1 MERTVRRELTAVGDN
16 PWEAPMA
23 SEFRALLAAYGVSTA
38 GDQFARV
45 ALSVLVFDRTASAGL
60 TAFTY
65 ALTFLPDLVGGP
77 LLAGLADRH
86 PRRSV
91 MIGFDVPRTV
101 LVAAMAI
108 PGLSLPLVAVLL
120 VVVQL
125 AGAPATAARGALL
138 PRIMP
143 GDRYPTGQAALSAT
157 GQAAQVAGF
166 AGGGVLVAT
175 IGTSGVLLADA
186 GTFTVSALLVTVG
199 IQRRPAA
206 AAETSRHGWW
216 RDIVAGAR
224 LVGTTPR
231 LRILVTFACVSGIY
245 IAGEALAAPY
255 GEQLGGGPVLVGSL
269 LAGYAA
275 GAVAGMLLLT
285 RLSEPTRQRLL
296 PVLPVAAC
304 LPLVLCFAHLPAT
317 LVVALFM
324 LSGMASSY
332 QVTASTTFVRSV
344 QDDRRGQAFG
354 LAVTALKVSQGVGV
368 ALAGVVADV
377 LPANTVVALAGVV
390 GVFAATA
397 VGWRWRAQDRVSAT
411 CGPHVES
418 N

>member
-1 MERTVRRELTAVGDN
+1 MVT
-16 PWEAPMA
+16 
-23 SEFRALLAAYGVSTA
+23 EFRALLAAYTVSTM

-45 ALSVLVFDRTASAGL
+45 ALSILVFDRTASAGL

-91 MIGFDVPRTV
+91 MIGFDVLRTG
-101 LVAAMAI
+101 LVAVMAI

-138 PRIMP
+138 PQLLP
-143 GDRYPTGQAALSAT
+143 ADRYPAGQAALSAS

-186 GTFTVSALLVTVG
+186 GTFAASALLVTFG
-199 IQRRPAA
+199 IRSRPAA
-206 AAETSRHGWW
+206 AAETARHGWW
-216 RDIVAGAR
+216 SDISAGAR
-224 LVGTTPR
+224 LVATTPR
-231 LRILVTFACVSGIY
+231 LRILVAFACISGVF

-255 GEQLGGGPVLVGSL
+255 GEQLGGGPTLVGSL

-275 GAVAGMLLLT
+275 GAVAGMVLIARLT
-285 RLSEPTRQRLL
+285 ERTRQRLL
-296 PVLPVAAC
+296 PVLPVLAC
-304 LPLVLCFAHLPAT
+304 VPLVACFAHLPAT
-317 LVVALFM
+317 LVVTLFV
-324 LSGMASSY
+324 LSGMASCY

-344 QDDRRGQAFG
+344 PDDRRGQAFG

-368 ALAGVVADV
+368 ALAGVVADS
-377 LPANTVVALAGVV
+377 LPANTVVAAAGVF
-390 GVFAATA
+390 GVVAATT
-397 VGWRWRAQDRVSAT
+397 VGWRWRRQAVTDVT
-411 CGPHVES
+411 CASYLASDGESGPHVEV